1 MEWYWEGNSEVY
13 VYQPNKVNEVKSNIG
28 IIYTIELGTAKNIY
42 IFSLIH
48 IGHCMSILMTIFDL
62 SYPVKNLRLSAMAF
76 EIVTNKSIYT
86 KNRNQRR
93 KWMFVL

>member
-1 MEWYWEGNSEVY
+1 
-13 VYQPNKVNEVKSNIG
+13 
-28 IIYTIELGTAKNIY
+28 
-42 IFSLIH
+42 
-48 IGHCMSILMTIFDL
+48 MSILMTIFDL